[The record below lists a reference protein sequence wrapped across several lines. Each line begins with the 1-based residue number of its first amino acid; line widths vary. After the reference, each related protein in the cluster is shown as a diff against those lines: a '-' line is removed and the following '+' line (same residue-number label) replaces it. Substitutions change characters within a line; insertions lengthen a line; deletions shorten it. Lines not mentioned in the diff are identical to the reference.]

1 MKKAKVLAPITA
13 DTSRIESKISE
24 LLEGLPEHVP
34 DKLIDMVKCLIV
46 NVRFVNDP
54 PAVGAVGAGGSLNIL
69 YTLDFDLTEY
79 SEILAAAK
87 ALKVNLAH

>member
-1 MKKAKVLAPITA
+1 MKKAKVLASITA

-24 LLEGLPEHVP
+24 LLEVLPEHVP
-34 DKLIDMVKCLIV
+34 DKLIDMVKRLIV
-46 NVRFVNDP
+46 NVRFVNDS
-54 PAVGAVGAGGSLNIL
+54 PAVSAGSSLNIL

-79 SEILAAAK
+79 SEILAAAR

>member
-1 MKKAKVLAPITA
+1 MKKAKVLASITA

-24 LLEGLPEHVP
+24 LLEVLPEHVP

-54 PAVGAVGAGGSLNIL
+54 PAVGAGGSLNIL

-79 SEILAAAK
+79 SEILAAAR